1 MISLYESCELVV
13 DLPARGQILDRDLG
27 VGDRG
32 AVVEIY
38 DDGAAYA
45 VEFFEEDGSTIGV
58 AWVSADQIRPVEEHL
73 SPAKASRP
81 R

>member
-1 MISLYESCELVV
+1 MIPLYESCALVV
-13 DLPARGQILDRDLG
+13 DFPAEDEFLDRDLR

-32 AVVEIY
+32 AIVEIY

-58 AWVSADQIRPVEEHL
+58 AWVSADQVRPVTE
-73 SPAKASRP
+73 SQPAAT
-81 R
+81 

>member
-1 MISLYESCELVV
+1 MIPLFGSCELVV
-13 DLPARGQILDRDLG
+13 DVPKQDLLQNRDLR

-45 VEFFEEDGSTIGV
+45 VEFFDDEGNIIGV
-58 AWVSADQIRPVEEHL
+58 AWLDADQVRPVTQ
-73 SPAKASRP
+73 PRRAAS
-81 R
+81 

>member
-1 MISLYESCELVV
+1 MIPLYDSCELVV
-13 DLPARGQILDRDLG
+13 DLPARDQILDRDLR

-58 AWVSADQIRPVEEHL
+58 AWISANQIRPVTERQPSL
-73 SPAKASRP
+73 DKPRP